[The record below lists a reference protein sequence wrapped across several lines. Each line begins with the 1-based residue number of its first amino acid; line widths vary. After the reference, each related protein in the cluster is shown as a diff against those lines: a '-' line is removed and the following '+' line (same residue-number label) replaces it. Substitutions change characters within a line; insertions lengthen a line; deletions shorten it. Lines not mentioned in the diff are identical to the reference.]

1 MYAIPAIIRQPRLLG
16 ARVACGG
23 AEGDTAADHYPMQRL
38 QKETRPAKKG
48 GRALAEQDG
57 QPPKKKLTKEEQEE
71 LEEKELEEACEKW
84 CGKGIRII
92 TVGSMLWG
100 LLTPVYE
107 WAFRPPVLLQPVDLT
122 GRTYVLTGGTDGLG
136 KEAALRLALDGA
148 RVVIG
153 ARNVSKAEAM
163 MSELRSVNPSLDLEV
178 RYLDLANLSS
188 VVEFAT
194 SFTGEVTDEEDG
206 SGAIAGLLN
215 NAASLED
222 ACTPTMDGFETATQV
237 NYLAPTL
244 LTKLLLPQLE
254 QSGASRIVHVSCP
267 AAEKAQLK
275 LEHLETVPAVLDDQ
289 SASGIG
295 GSCDVFQRY
304 ATAKLLTVAF
314 STRLASELS
323 TPRSN
328 LGLSVFPVTTNVY
341 DPVSQP
347 VSQSA
352 SQPPRLSRHDQRVRP
367 GTSPPP
373 RPPPRPRPCFVPL
386 VSPARR
392 WLSTRSLRRT
402 SPPSRLGG
410 E

>member
-1 MYAIPAIIRQPRLLG
+1 
-16 ARVACGG
+16 
-23 AEGDTAADHYPMQRL
+23 
-38 QKETRPAKKG
+38 
-48 GRALAEQDG
+48 
-57 QPPKKKLTKEEQEE
+57 
-71 LEEKELEEACEKW
+71 
-84 CGKGIRII
+84 
-92 TVGSMLWG
+92 
-100 LLTPVYE
+100 
-107 WAFRPPVLLQPVDLT
+107 
-122 GRTYVLTGGTDGLG
+122 
-136 KEAALRLALDGA
+136 
-148 RVVIG
+148 
-153 ARNVSKAEAM
+153 
-163 MSELRSVNPSLDLEV
+163 VNPSLDLEV

-222 ACTPTMDGFETATQV
+222 ACTPTMDGFEMATQV

-254 QSGASRIVHVSCP
+254 QSAASRIVHVSCP

-323 TPRSN
+323 MPRSN

-341 DPVSQP
+341 DPVALNTEFASHEPAQP
-347 VSQSA
+347 TRRRMSFMPQQLIRRAIGWALAPMWRRIGRMFTRSA
-352 SQPPRLSRHDQRVRP
+352 ETGARGLIHVA
-367 GTSPPP
+367 TSPHLERVSGKLYSLSATGFTSQAGCQLPADQCGRSKLPP
-373 RPPPRPRPCFVPL
+373 SLADQASIRSAWDATHVALSPWLSGVPPIAQDVASS
-386 VSPARR
+386 SPAGN
-392 WLSTRSLRRT
+392 T
-402 SPPSRLGG
+402 GG
-410 E
+410 GFEQSEDFDL